1 MRLRHDGYDT
11 PEFQFLLSNGLPYT
25 VSLFS
30 YDGLRLSIVYTTR
43 NTVATMYPKAL
54 TEAIYSLGDLHPY
67 SGPYLDFVAG
77 KFTNA
82 FMVDHIDMERLLES
96 SMLYHGSS
104 YAVGRLGSE
113 IAYVIADRKLGLKD
127 IVLEEPSVGGRDLYT
142 RDNTVAIQARLL
154 SYVNPAKLVATIQK
168 ELLNLVNKLG
178 QDYENQ
184 PDMKDGFAILSYVDP
199 TDGMLKS
206 LIVEVPRQ

>member
-1 MRLRHDGYDT
+1 
-11 PEFQFLLSNGLPYT
+11 
-25 VSLFS
+25 
-30 YDGLRLSIVYTTR
+30 
-43 NTVATMYPKAL
+43 
-54 TEAIYSLGDLHPY
+54 
-67 SGPYLDFVAG
+67 
-77 KFTNA
+77 
-82 FMVDHIDMERLLES
+82 MVR
-96 SMLYHGSS
+96 
-104 YAVGRLGSE
+104 RLGSE

-127 IVLEEPSVGGRDLYT
+127 LVLEEPSVGGRDLYT

-154 SYVNPAKLVATIQK
+154 SYVSPAKLVATIQK

>member
-1 MRLRHDGYDT
+1 
-11 PEFQFLLSNGLPYT
+11 
-25 VSLFS
+25 
-30 YDGLRLSIVYTTR
+30 LSIVYTTR
-43 NTVATMYPKAL
+43 NTIATMYPKAL

-82 FMVDHIDMERLLES
+82 FMVDHIEMERLLES
-96 SMLYHGSS
+96 SMLYHGST
-104 YAVGRLGSE
+104 YVVGRLGSE
-113 IAYVIADRKLGLKD
+113 IAYVIADSKLGLKD
-127 IVLEEPSVGGRDLYT
+127 VVLEEPSVGGRDLYT

-154 SYVNPAKLVATIQK
+154 AYVNPAKVEATIQK

-178 QDYENQ
+178 QDYDNQ

-199 TDGMLKS
+199 ADGMLKS
-206 LIVEVPRQ
+206 LIVEVPKQ